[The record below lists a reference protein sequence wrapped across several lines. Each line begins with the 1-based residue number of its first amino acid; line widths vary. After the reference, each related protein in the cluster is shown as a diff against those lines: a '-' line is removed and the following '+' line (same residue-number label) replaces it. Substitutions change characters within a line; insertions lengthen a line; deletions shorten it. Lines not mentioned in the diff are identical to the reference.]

1 MPRKSTLHII
11 YFIMIYFFI
20 MSSVFIDPKVNVK
33 IKLTLFS
40 FFIDLNQV
48 RRYSEFNMDEN
59 KVVRDRFT
67 VFTMAQCCIKV

>member
-11 YFIMIYFFI
+11 YFIMIYSII

-33 IKLTLFS
+33 ITLTLFS

-59 KVVRDRFT
+59 KVVRNRFT
-67 VFTMAQCCIKV
+67 VFTMAHAV